1 MRTAVFAMIVALTH
15 CEHSPEPSPAAGA
28 VPEAVPTVDVVQVTA
43 NKLDTTA
50 RLPGELSPY
59 EMVALYPRV
68 NGFVEDM
75 IVDRGSMVRRGQ
87 LLARLSAPELASQ
100 RAEAQSKLSAARS
113 TFERLRAAADTPGAV
128 AKHDLEVAE
137 AAAKANQAQVQSLK
151 TLESYL
157 YVRAPFDG
165 VITERNVHPG
175 ALVGPPAGASGTP
188 MLRMES
194 VGHLRLTVAVPET
207 DVGAI
212 AEGAK
217 AEFVVRTWPGL
228 RFSGVIKRIA
238 HAIDTKTR
246 TMPVEL
252 DVENTNNKLA
262 PGMFAEVLWPIRRD
276 TPSLFVPTSA
286 IVQTTEKTYVDRVRD
301 GAVEQVPVQRGTTLQ
316 GPSGEAGR
324 PKRGGMD
331 FTEVFGPLQAGD
343 TVLKRGLEELKEGAK
358 VNTKTDVPDGGAK

>member
-1 MRTAVFAMIVALTH
+1 MPTL
-15 CEHSPEPSPAAGA
+15 
-28 VPEAVPTVDVVQVTA
+28 EAVQVTA
-43 NKLDTTA
+43 AKLDTTA
-50 RLPGELSPY
+50 RLPGELAPY

-68 NGFVEDM
+68 SGFVED
-75 IVDRGSMVRRGQ
+75 IAVDRGSVVRRGQ

-100 RAEAQSKLSAARS
+100 RAEAESKLSAARS
-113 TFERLRAAADTPGAV
+113 TFERTHAASDTPGAV

-137 AAAKANQAQVQSLK
+137 AAVKAEEARVQSLK

-175 ALVGPPAGASGTP
+175 ALVGPPAGANATP

-194 VGHLRLTVAVPET
+194 LGHLRLTVAVPES

-217 AEFVVRTWPGL
+217 AEFVVRTWPGQK
-228 RFSGVIKRIA
+228 FPGVIKRVS

-252 DVENTNNKLA
+252 DVDNAGQKLA
-262 PGMFAEVLWPIRRD
+262 AGMFAEVFWPIRRD
-276 TPSLFVPTSA
+276 TPSLFVPPSA
-286 IVQTTEKTYVDRVRD
+286 IAQTTEKTYVDRVRE
-301 GAVEQVPVQRGTTLQ
+301 GTVEVVPVQRGTALKD
-316 GPSGEAGR
+316 R
-324 PKRGGMD
+324 V
-331 FTEVFGPLQAGD
+331 EVFGPLQPGD
-343 TVLKRGLEELKEGAK
+343 TILKRGSEELKDGAK
-358 VNTKTDVPDGGAK
+358 VKTRPYVPDGGTK

>member
-1 MRTAVFAMIVALTH
+1 MRTALVAITLALAACDH
-15 CEHSPEPSPAAGA
+15 AQEPTPPAANA
-28 VPEAVPTVDVVQVTA
+28 QESTTPTVEVVPVTSG
-43 NKLDTTA
+43 KLDTTA
-50 RLPGELSPY
+50 RLPGELAPY

-68 NGFVEDM
+68 NGFVEE
-75 IVDRGSMVRRGQ
+75 ISVDRGSVVRRGQ

-100 RAEAQSKLSAARS
+100 RAEAQSKLSAAQS
-113 TFERLRAAADTPGAV
+113 TYERTKAAADTPGAV

-137 AAAKANQAQVQSLK
+137 AAVKADEARVQSLK
-151 TLESYL
+151 TLEGYL

-175 ALVGPPAGASGTP
+175 ALVGPPAGANEKP
-188 MLRMES
+188 MLRLES

-217 AEFVVRTWPGL
+217 AEFVVRTWPGQK
-228 RFSGVIKRIA
+228 FSGVIKRVA

-252 DVENTNNKLA
+252 DVDNSNGKLA
-262 PGMFAEVLWPIRRD
+262 AGMFAEVFWPIRRD
-276 TPSLFVPTSA
+276 TPSLFVPPSA

-301 GAVEQVPVQRGTTLQ
+301 GVVEQVSVQRGTALKDRVEVV
-316 GPSGEAGR
+316 GPLEAGDIVLR
-324 PKRGGMD
+324 RGS
-331 FTEVFGPLQAGD
+331 
-343 TVLKRGLEELKEGAK
+343 EELKDGTK
-358 VNTKTDVPDGGAK
+358 VKTKAYAPDGGAK

>member
-1 MRTAVFAMIVALTH
+1 MRTALLALTFALVA
-15 CEHSPEPSPAAGA
+15 CEHSQDQPPAATTA
-28 VPEAVPTVDVVQVTA
+28 PEQATPTVEVVPVTSA
-43 NKLDTTA
+43 KLDTTA
-50 RLPGELSPY
+50 RLPGELAPY

-68 NGFVEDM
+68 NGFVEE
-75 IVDRGSMVRRGQ
+75 IGVDRGSVVRRGQ

-100 RAEAQSKLSAARS
+100 RAEAESKLSAARS
-113 TFERLRAAADTPGAV
+113 TFERTKAAADTPGAV

-137 AAAKANQAQVQSLK
+137 AAVKADEARVQSLK

-157 YVRAPFDG
+157 SVRAPFDG

-175 ALVGPPAGASGTP
+175 ALVGPPAGANAPP

-212 AEGAK
+212 ADGAK
-217 AEFVVRTWPGL
+217 AEFVVRTWPGQK
-228 RFSGVIKRIA
+228 FAGVIKRVA

-252 DVENTNNKLA
+252 DVDNGGNKLA
-262 PGMFAEVLWPIRRD
+262 AGMFAEVFWPIRRD
-276 TPSLFVPTSA
+276 TPSLFVPPGA

-301 GAVEQVPVQRGTTLQ
+301 DIVEQVAVQRGTALKD
-316 GPSGEAGR
+316 R
-324 PKRGGMD
+324 V
-331 FTEVFGPLQAGD
+331 EVFGPLQAGD
-343 TVLKRGLEELKEGAK
+343 TVLRRGSEELKDGTK
-358 VNTKTDVPDGGAK
+358 VKPKPYVPDGGAK

>member
-1 MRTAVFAMIVALTH
+1 MRTALLAITLALAA
-15 CEHSPEPSPAAGA
+15 CEHSQDAAPAASA
-28 VPEAVPTVDVVQVTA
+28 APEQTTPTVEVVQVTSA
-43 NKLDTTA
+43 RLDTTA
-50 RLPGELSPY
+50 RLPGELAPY

-68 NGFVEDM
+68 NGFVED
-75 IVDRGSMVRRGQ
+75 IPVDRGSVVRRGQ

-100 RAEAQSKLSAARS
+100 RAEAESKLSAARS
-113 TFERLRAAADTPGAV
+113 TFERMKAASDTPGAV
-128 AKHDLEVAE
+128 AKHDLEVADAAVKADE
-137 AAAKANQAQVQSLK
+137 ARVQSLK

-157 YVRAPFDG
+157 SVRAPFDG

-175 ALVGPPAGASGTP
+175 ALVGPPAGANAAP

-217 AEFVVRTWPGL
+217 AEFVVRTWPGQK
-228 RFSGVIKRIA
+228 FSGVIKRVA

-252 DVENTNNKLA
+252 DVDNGNGKLA
-262 PGMFAEVLWPIRRD
+262 AGMFAEVFWPIRRD
-276 TPSLFVPTSA
+276 TPSLFVPPSA

-301 GAVEQVPVQRGTTLQ
+301 GVVEQAPVQRGTALKD
-316 GPSGEAGR
+316 R
-324 PKRGGMD
+324 V
-331 FTEVFGPLQAGD
+331 EVVGPLEAGD
-343 TVLKRGLEELKEGAK
+343 TVLRRGSEELKDGTK
-358 VNTKTDVPDGGAK
+358 VKTKAYVPDGGAK